1 MLEVLRFLLRSPAA
15 RLGAGVAL
23 GLLLVARARADEPPA
38 GSDDEETPALPRATI
53 QVHRYSLAECLALA
67 DRNHPN
73 LWAARA
79 RLANVHAQVDEA
91 RYTPF
96 FQWSAQSGFG
106 VLPTIAGT
114 PTYTQYPQNARDVTG
129 LGALTPFMSFDIN
142 GVVPV
147 YTFGK
152 ITNAIAAAEANVR
165 VNEWDLEKFRQQMRM
180 DVRKAYYGVQLAR
193 DVRYV
198 VDDALRR
205 LDKGIEG
212 IKKKLADGD
221 KSVEEVDRLRLEVF
235 REEVVARSGDA
246 NKGELTAMA
255 ALRFLTGVQ
264 ATFDIPDEPLKRPD
278 RPLVAV
284 AQYLQAS
291 RLFRPEINMARA
303 GVEARKRQV
312 DLARSRFFPDFGVGL
327 SASYAVAPS
336 AVPQQAWAADSF
348 NHFYYGFAFGMRWSL
363 DLLPNAARVDE
374 AESQLEETRALERL
388 AVGGAQVEVE
398 TAYAAALE
406 AKNREEAW
414 DRAEHKSKE
423 WISTVEDH
431 IDLGT
436 WDERWLLEPLRAYG
450 NARVSHL
457 QALMDYNVAMS
468 QLALASGW
476 DSAAPTGE

>member
-1 MLEVLRFLLRSPAA
+1 MLRILRFLVGS
-15 RLGAGVAL
+15 GAVL
-23 GLLLVARARADEPPA
+23 GLVLGSRAWADEPPSA
-38 GSDDEETPALPRATI
+38 GDEEETPAAPRATI
-53 QVHRYSLAECLALA
+53 QMHRYTLAECLALA

-79 RLANVHAQVDEA
+79 RLAYVHAQVDEA
-91 RYTPF
+91 TYTPF

-114 PTYTQYPQNARDVTG
+114 STYTQYSQNARNVSA
-129 LGALTPFMSFDIN
+129 LGSLTPFMSFDIN

-152 ITNAIAAAEANVR
+152 ISNAIAAAEANVR
-165 VNEWDLEKFRQQMRM
+165 VNEWDMEKSRQQVRM
-180 DVRKAYYGVQLAR
+180 DVRKAYYGLELAR
-193 DVRYV
+193 DARYV
-198 VDDALRR
+198 VDDALHR

-212 IKKKLADGD
+212 IKKKLSEND

-235 REEVVARSGDA
+235 REEIVARSGDA
-246 NKGELTAMA
+246 TKGELTAMA

-264 ATFDIPDEPLKRPD
+264 TSFDIPDEPLKRPD
-278 RPLVAV
+278 HPLVAV
-284 AQYLQAS
+284 AQYLQAA

-312 DLARSRFFPDFGVGL
+312 DLARARFFPDFGIGL
-327 SASYAVAPS
+327 SASYASAPS
-336 AVPQQAWAADSF
+336 AIPQQAWTFDPF
-348 NHFYYGFAFGMRWSL
+348 NHFFYGFAFGMRWSL

-388 AVGGAQVEVE
+388 SLGGAMLEVE

-414 DRAEHKSKE
+414 ERAEHKSKE

-450 NARVSHL
+450 NARVAHL
-457 QALMDYNVAMS
+457 QALMDYNLAMS

-476 DSAAPTGE
+476 DAAAPSGQ